1 MFIRGEKFLPFDAL
15 PSRTI
20 CPVQDLHKRVLAY
33 LRSREL
39 MRAGDRVC
47 VAVSGGADS
56 VALLRLLLDLRA
68 ELGIVLSVAHVN
80 HNLRGADADADAAFV
95 AALSAEH
102 RLELHAASE
111 DVRAYAQQHSM
122 SLEAAGRK
130 LRYRCFSR
138 LLREG
143 IATRVA
149 TAHTA
154 DDQAE
159 TVLLRLLRGSGPRG
173 LRGILPSR
181 HTRVEAGDPPAL
193 SSRGVEGRILR
204 PLLSTRRA
212 DLRSYLRDI
221 GQLWREDASNSDL
234 AFARNRVR
242 AELLPLLER
251 DYNSSLVH
259 VLASTAEIARAE
271 EEFWD
276 AELARLA
283 PEVLTPTG
291 RLRVRELLRQ
301 PLAVQRR
308 LIRLAGGPVGF
319 DPVEQVLD
327 FARRGG
333 RAERTLALPSGLAA
347 RFAAAELWF
356 EAASGA
362 PNQPEGYEYR
372 LPVPGHV
379 VIRELQCRITAS
391 VQSAQTVAQGYNPQQ
406 FLDPASLAPELCIR
420 NWRAGDRF
428 RPLHSKAPRKLKELL
443 QKVPASQRQVWPVA
457 VSGDEIV
464 WVRGLAVAYGHS
476 ARHADK
482 FVVIQESA
490 L

>member
-1 MFIRGEKFLPFDAL
+1 MSL
-15 PSRTI
+15 PSALAYHF
-20 CPVQDLHKRVLAY
+20 PVHDLRKRVLAY
-33 LRSREL
+33 IRSREL

-56 VALLRLLLDLRA
+56 VALLRLLLDLRR
-68 ELGIVLSVAHVN
+68 ELGIVLSIAHLN
-80 HNLRGADADADAAFV
+80 HNLRGADSDADAAFV
-95 AALSAEH
+95 ASLAAGH
-102 RLELHAASE
+102 QLELHAASE
-111 DVRAYAQQHSM
+111 DVASYAKKHSL
-122 SLEAAGRK
+122 SLEAAGRR
-130 LRYRCFSR
+130 LRYRFFGR
-138 LLREG
+138 LVRDG
-143 IATRVA
+143 SVTRVS

-159 TVLLRLLRGSGPRG
+159 TVLLRLLRGAGPRG
-173 LRGILPSR
+173 MRGILPSR
-181 HTRVEAGDPPAL
+181 EVVG
-193 SSRGVEGRILR
+193 EGGLIANHKSLIANVIR

-212 DLRSYLRDI
+212 DLRAYLRDL
-221 GQLWREDASNSDL
+221 GQTWREDASNSDL
-234 AFARNRVR
+234 SFARNRIR

-251 DYNSSLVH
+251 DYNPSLVDA
-259 VLASTAEIARAE
+259 LASTAEIARAE

-283 PEVLTPTG
+283 PSVFSPAG
-291 RLRVRELLRQ
+291 RLRVPELLRQ

-308 LIRLAGGPVGF
+308 LVRLAGGPVGF

-333 RAERTLALPSGLAA
+333 RAERSLDLPNAQAA

-356 EAASGA
+356 EAAPA
-362 PNQPEGYEYR
+362 EPARPNAYEYR
-372 LPVPGHV
+372 LPIPGEV
-379 VIRELQCRITAS
+379 CVRELQRKITAF
-391 VQSAQTVAQGYNPQQ
+391 VLPRQSAAEGYNPQQ
-406 FLDPASLAPELCIR
+406 FLDPASLASELSIR

-428 RPLHSKAPRKLKELL
+428 RPLHSKSPRKLKELL

-464 WVRGLAVAYGHS
+464 WVRGLAVAHGRS
-476 ARHADK
+476 ARHTDHV
-482 FVVIQESA
+482 VVIQESA